1 MTQFNGLGM
10 SMATLSKLSKAKSR
24 SICAENFTGEAGKGG
39 MATEGTGAM
48 PGRDLGQGWKMSP
61 SIEIAPGETFVLA
74 DIKTGGAIQ
83 QMWFASI
90 DDVKLRDLIIRI
102 YWDDQ
107 ESPSVE
113 VPMGDFFCCGL
124 NNYAHVDSLPVSVNP
139 GRALN
144 CFWEMPY
151 QKSAR
156 ITLEN
161 RDPLQKATVYYQINY
176 TETEVPDDCAYFHA
190 QFRRTNPVPYKGL
203 HTLLDGVEG
212 QGQYVGTYM
221 TWGVNNNGWWGE
233 GEIKFFIDD
242 DGEFPTICGTG
253 TEDYFLGSHNYDIGV
268 AIKSRESAYSAY
280 STAYAGVPEVQRPD
294 GVYNS
299 QHRFGMYRWHIPDPI
314 RFEKSIKV
322 NIQAL
327 GWRDFGNWG
336 GDVNKRRYL
345 PLQDDVSSVSFWYQ
359 ILPTV
364 AFPALLHRDL
374 MEIN

>member
-1 MTQFNGLGM
+1 MSQFNGLGM
-10 SMATLSKLSKAKSR
+10 SMATLSKLSNAKSR
-24 SICAENFTGEAGKGG
+24 SISAENFTGEPGKGG
-39 MATEGTGAM
+39 MATEGTGAS
-48 PGRDLGQGWKMSP
+48 PGRDLGQGWKISP
-61 SIEIAPGETFVLA
+61 SIEIEPNETFVLA

-102 YWDDQ
+102 YWDGQ

-203 HTLLDGVEG
+203 HTLLDGIEG

-242 DGEFPTICGTG
+242 DDEFPTICGTG

-268 AIKSRESAYSAY
+268 AIQGRESAYSAY

-294 GVYNS
+294 GVYKS

-314 RFEKSIKV
+314 RFEKSLKV
-322 NIQAL
+322 NVQAL

-336 GDVNKRRYL
+336 GDVTQRKYL

-359 ILPTV
+359 TLPTV
-364 AFPALLHRDL
+364 KFPELLHRDL